1 MANFSFDIES
11 TYDKAD
17 MNNVEQLVLRE
28 IANRYDFKG
37 TPASIEWL
45 APNPTHRIATQGF
58 WYN

>member
-37 TPASIEWL
+37 TPA
-45 APNPTHRIATQGF
+45 
-58 WYN
+58 